1 MEKENKKSSTVVRGY
16 LYQETGGKYSLT
28 KDLYKAQ
35 NKHYIPI
42 YSGET
47 SNLID
52 LIQKF
57 EEECRI
63 SENLIED
70 NKVNLSE
77 QEKRYE
83 DVHPLGLGMNDPSI
97 NPAFRKKH

>member
-1 MEKENKKSSTVVRGY
+1 MEKENKKSSTVVIGY

-28 KDLYKAQ
+28 KDLYRAQ

-77 QEKRYE
+77 QK
-83 DVHPLGLGMNDPSI
+83 N
-97 NPAFRKKH
+97 KKVQK